1 MASHKSS
8 VKRAITSEKKRDHSS
23 RYMTSVRTTIKKLQF
38 ALNGIKAGTDK
49 SDTAQLT
56 NLFKNAQVAL
66 AKAAT
71 KGIIHKKNSSRRI
84 GRLAAAVK
92 SASVKK

>member
-8 VKRAITSEKKRDHSS
+8 IKRAKTSEKKRDHSS
-23 RYMTSVRTTIKKLQF
+23 RYMTSVRTAVKKLQF
-38 ALNGIKAGTDK
+38 AINGLKAGTEK
-49 SDTAQLT
+49 TDTVQLST
-56 NLFKNAQVAL
+56 LFQNAQTAL

-92 SASVKK
+92 SAVKK